1 MTAASSA
8 VQPWAVQPRPGPP
21 ARQFTANPS
30 DHSPGARGPVQNF
43 SYRLSHAIMTNRA
56 FSILV
61 IALITAFFGWG
72 CRNVELRTIFSDL
85 LPADHPFVET
95 FKDHPNF
102 GNPLTVTIMV
112 KRTDGDIYNIETL
125 QKVWNLTREVDL
137 APAVDHDQVIS
148 ISTEKVRY
156 AEATPTGIDTQP
168 VMGDTIPSTQADLD
182 EFKRRVDMA
191 PLARR
196 FYISEDGT
204 ATLITATFIERLLD
218 YGETFEYLQKVVEA
232 ARDDRHEIHM
242 AGMPALTG
250 WVYRY
255 QQQMLGIFA
264 ITGFALL
271 LCLILYMRN
280 FAGVVTPL
288 VTSLIAALWGFGFVG
303 WLGLAIEPLIM
314 VVPLLLVARSFS
326 HSVQFTERYYEIYLH
341 VGDKRKAAE
350 IALSVMMAP
359 SMLGIFTDAA
369 GLLLIA
375 LAPIP
380 AMERFAIFC
389 GWWAA
394 MLVPANVFLSPLI
407 LSFLPAPRNVRK
419 ITGMDGDHGF
429 HAGLKSFLGRISAIT
444 YGRTARITTV
454 AFVIITGV
462 STYEFLQMKVGNP
475 VEGSNIL
482 WEDGEFNTAV
492 AAINR
497 NFPGV
502 NTLEIVLEAKNPI
515 NPNRVARQAET
526 IATMARLQYALE
538 HMDNPPRATLSFA
551 DYLPEANR
559 LFAGGNPKWAPL
571 DPTDAATGAAVGA
584 VMFGTSPKA
593 FLHVADFEQ
602 QNATVSLWYRDNKQ
616 ETVDI
621 ALEQARQA
629 VALVGADHPEFTVRL
644 ATGTIALQQSI
655 NDTVAQY
662 EYVILAALNVIILVG
677 CAVAYRSIVAG
688 FFLLIPVNLAN
699 LYLGAVMVQLGIG
712 LDVNTLPIASIG
724 IGVGI
729 DYGIY
734 LLSRICEE
742 YQATKRYDSA
752 IRAAVTTTGKAI
764 LFTASIVAVGIL
776 PWYFLSDLK
785 FLADMGL
792 LLVMVMTIN
801 MVLAIVVV
809 PLLVWLVKPH
819 FVTRDDLLVGESIDL
834 SQYTEGRNLDQ
845 PAFAK

>member
-1 MTAASSA
+1 MK
-8 VQPWAVQPRPGPP
+8 
-21 ARQFTANPS
+21 N
-30 DHSPGARGPVQNF
+30 RG
-43 SYRLSHAIMTNRA
+43 
-56 FSILV
+56 FSILI
-61 IALITAFFGWG
+61 IALITVFFGWG
-72 CRNVELRTIFSDL
+72 CRQVELRTIFSDL
-85 LPADHPFVET
+85 LPADHPYVQT

-125 QKVWNLTREVDL
+125 QKIWNLTREIDL

-168 VMGDTIPSTQADLD
+168 VMGDTIPSTQADID
-182 EFKRRVDMA
+182 EFRRRVDMA

-196 FYISEDGT
+196 FYISQDGT

-218 YGETFEYLQKVVEA
+218 YGETFEYMQKIVEE
-232 ARDDRHEIHM
+232 ARDEHHEVHM

-255 QQQMLGIFA
+255 QQQMLGIFG
-264 ITGFALL
+264 ITGAALL

-280 FAGVVTPL
+280 LAGVLAPIITSAVTA
-288 VTSLIAALWGFGFVG
+288 VWGFGFVG
-303 WLGLAIEPLIM
+303 WLGLAVEPLIM

-326 HSVQFTERYYEIYLH
+326 HCVQFTERYYEIYLH
-341 VGDKRKAAE
+341 VGDRRKAAE

-359 SMLGIFTDAA
+359 SVLGIFTDVA
-369 GLLLIA
+369 GLALIA
-375 LAPIP
+375 VAPIP

-389 GWWAA
+389 AWWAA
-394 MLVPANVFLSPLI
+394 MIVPANVFFSPLV
-407 LSFLPAPRNVRK
+407 LSLLPPPKNVRQ
-419 ITGMDGDHGF
+419 ITGADGDVGF
-429 HAGLKSFLGRISAIT
+429 HAAIKRFLGHISKLS
-444 YGRTARITTV
+444 YGRAARVTTV
-454 AFVIITGV
+454 FFVIV
-462 STYEFLQMKVGNP
+462 SAYSFHRFSQMEVGNP

-482 WEDGEFNTAV
+482 WEDGEFNKAV

-526 IATMARLQYALE
+526 ILTMAQIQYALE
-538 HMDNPPRATLSFA
+538 HMENPPRATLSFA

-571 DPTDAATGAAVGA
+571 DPNDASMGAAVGA

-602 QNATVSLWYRDNKQ
+602 QNATVSLWYPDNKQ
-616 ETVDI
+616 ETVDR
-621 ALEQARQA
+621 ALAQARQA
-629 VALVGADHPEFTVRL
+629 VELVGADHPDFKIRL
-644 ATGTIALQQSI
+644 ATGTIPLQQSI
-655 NDTVAQY
+655 NDTVAHY
-662 EYVILAALNVIILVG
+662 EMIILACLNLVILIG
-677 CAVAYRSIVAG
+677 CAYAYRSVVAG

-699 LYLGAVMVQLGIG
+699 IYLGAAMTEMGIG
-712 LDVNTLPIASIG
+712 LDVNTLPIAAIG

-742 YQATKRYDSA
+742 YQATKRYDTA
-752 IRAAVTTTGKAI
+752 IRAAVMTTGKAI
-764 LFTASIVAVGIL
+764 MFTATIVAAGLI
-776 PWYFLSDLK
+776 PWTFMSDLK
-785 FLADMGL
+785 FLADMGRL
-792 LLVMVMTIN
+792 LLMVMTIN
-801 MVLAIVVV
+801 MVLAIVAL
-809 PLLVWLVKPH
+809 PLLVWLFKPR
-819 FVTRDDLLVGESIDL
+819 FVTRNDLLVGESIDL

>member
-1 MTAASSA
+1 M
-8 VQPWAVQPRPGPP
+8 
-21 ARQFTANPS
+21 
-30 DHSPGARGPVQNF
+30 QNF
-43 SYRLSHAIMTNRA
+43 SYRLSHAIMSNRA
-56 FSILV
+56 ISILI

-72 CRNVELRTIFSDL
+72 CRNVELKTIFSDL
-85 LPADHPFVET
+85 LPAEHPFVET

-102 GNPLTVTIMV
+102 GNPLTVTIMI
-112 KRTDGDIYNIETL
+112 KRTDGDIYNVETL
-125 QKVWNLTREVDL
+125 QKVWDLTRDVDM

-168 VMGDTIPSTQADLD
+168 VMGDAAPRNAQDIE
-182 EFKRRVDMA
+182 EFRRRVEMA
-191 PLARR
+191 PLALR
-196 FYISEDGT
+196 FYISQDGT

-218 YGETFEYLQKVVEA
+218 YGETFEYLQDIVEK
-232 ARDDRHEIHM
+232 ARDQHHEVYM

-250 WVYRY
+250 WVYHY
-255 QQQMLGIFA
+255 QQEMIGIFILTA
-264 ITGFALL
+264 SALVF
-271 LCLILYMRN
+271 CLFLYMRN
-280 FAGVVTPL
+280 MAGVLSPI
-288 VTSLIAALWGFGFVG
+288 VTSVVTGIWGFGFVG

-326 HSVQFTERYYEIYLH
+326 HCVQFTERYYEIYLH
-341 VGDKRKAAE
+341 VGDRRRAAE

-359 SMLGIFTDAA
+359 SVLGIFTDVA

-375 LAPIP
+375 VAPIP

-389 GWWAA
+389 GFWAA
-394 MLVPANVFLSPLI
+394 MLVPANVFLSPLV
-407 LSFLPAPRNVRK
+407 LSLLPPPKNVRK
-419 ITGMDGDHGF
+419 ITGADGDEGF
-429 HAGLKSFLGRISAIT
+429 HAAIKRFLGHVAKLT
-444 YGRTARITTV
+444 YGRPARITTLV
-454 AFVIITGV
+454 FLIITGV

-482 WEDGEFNTAV
+482 TEDGEFNTAV

-497 NFPGV
+497 SFPGV
-502 NTLEIVLEAKNPI
+502 NTLEIVLEAKNQT
-515 NPNRVARQAET
+515 NPDRVARQAET
-526 IATMARLQYALE
+526 IAIMAKLQYLIE

-571 DPTDAATGAAVGA
+571 DPTDEATSAAVGA
-584 VMFGTSPKA
+584 VMLGTSPKA
-593 FLHVADFEQ
+593 FLHVTDFEQ

-616 ETVDI
+616 ETVDQ
-621 ALEQARQA
+621 ALAQVRKA
-629 VALVGADHPEFTVRL
+629 VEMVGIDHPAFAIRL

-655 NDTVAQY
+655 NDTIAKY
-662 EYVILAALNVIILVG
+662 EYVILGALNLVILIG
-677 CAVAYRSIVAG
+677 CALAYRSIVAG
-688 FFLLIPVNLAN
+688 LFLLIPVNLAN
-699 LYLGAVMVQLGIG
+699 LYLGAVMVQMGMG

-742 YQATKRYDSA
+742 YQATKRYDMA
-752 IRAAVTTTGKAI
+752 IRAAVMTTGKAI
-764 LFTASIVAVGIL
+764 FFTASIVAVGIM
-776 PWYFLSDLK
+776 PWYFMSELK

-801 MVLAIVVV
+801 MVLSIVVV
-809 PLLVWLVKPH
+809 PLLVWLFKPH

-834 SQYTEGRNLDQ
+834 SQYTEGHALEQ
-845 PAFAK
+845 AGLKPLAAAQ

>member
-1 MTAASSA
+1 
-8 VQPWAVQPRPGPP
+8 
-21 ARQFTANPS
+21 
-30 DHSPGARGPVQNF
+30 
-43 SYRLSHAIMTNRA
+43 MTNRTL
-56 FSILV
+56 SILV
-61 IALITAFFGWG
+61 IALITVFFGWG

-85 LPADHPFVET
+85 LPADHPYVET

-112 KRTDGDIYNIETL
+112 KRTDGDIYNLETL

-168 VMGDTIPSTQADLD
+168 VMGDTIPSTQADLE

-218 YGETFEYLQKVVEA
+218 YGETFEYLQKVVEE
-232 ARDDRHEIHM
+232 ARDDKHEVHM

-255 QQQMLGIFA
+255 QGQMVGIFA
-264 ITGFALL
+264 ITGAALF
-271 LCLILYMRN
+271 LCLALYMRN
-280 FAGVVTPL
+280 LAGVLTPI
-288 VTSLIAALWGFGFVG
+288 VTSAVTAVWGFGFVG
-303 WLGLAIEPLIM
+303 WLGLVVEPLIM

-326 HSVQFTERYYEIYLH
+326 HCVQFTERYYEIYLH
-341 VGDKRKAAE
+341 VGDRRKAAE

-359 SMLGIFTDAA
+359 SVLGIFTDVA
-369 GLLLIA
+369 GLALIA
-375 LAPIP
+375 IAPIP

-389 GWWAA
+389 AWWAA
-394 MLVPANVFLSPLI
+394 MIVPANVFFSPLV
-407 LSFLPAPRNVRK
+407 LSLLPPPKNVRQ
-419 ITGMDGDHGF
+419 ITGADGDVGF
-429 HAGLKSFLGRISAIT
+429 HAAIKRFLGHVSKLSYGRLARVTTVVFIVISA
-444 YGRTARITTV
+444 YSFHR
-454 AFVIITGV
+454 F
-462 STYEFLQMKVGNP
+462 SQMEVGNP

-482 WEDGEFNTAV
+482 WEDGEFNKAV

-497 NFPGV
+497 SFPGV

-515 NPNRVARQAET
+515 NPSRVARQAET
-526 IATMARLQYALE
+526 ILTMAQIQYALE
-538 HMDNPPRATLSFA
+538 HMENPPRATLSFA

-571 DPTDAATGAAVGA
+571 DPTNEAMGAAVGA

-602 QNATVSLWYRDNKQ
+602 QNATVSLWYPDNKQ
-616 ETVDI
+616 ETVDR
-621 ALEQARQA
+621 ALTQARKA
-629 VALVGADHPEFTVRL
+629 VELVGAEHAEFNIRL
-644 ATGTIALQQSI
+644 ATGTIPLQQSI
-655 NDTVAQY
+655 NDTVAHY
-662 EYVILAALNVIILVG
+662 ETIILAALNLCILIG
-677 CAVAYRSIVAG
+677 CAYAYRSVVAG

-699 LYLGAVMVQLGIG
+699 IYLGAAMTEMGIG
-712 LDVNTLPIASIG
+712 LDVNTLPIAAIG

-742 YQATKRYDSA
+742 YQATKRYDTA
-752 IRAAVTTTGKAI
+752 IRAAVMTTGKAI
-764 LFTASIVAVGIL
+764 MFTATIVAAGLI
-776 PWYFLSDLK
+776 PWTFMSDLK
-785 FLADMGL
+785 FLADMGRL
-792 LLVMVMTIN
+792 LLMVMTIN
-801 MVLAIVVV
+801 MVLAIVAL
-809 PLLVWLVKPH
+809 PLLVWLFKPR